1 MAYKSFKSKIG
12 MFFAG
17 AYLLLVCVA
26 IIGVVIGPPDAMSG
40 LALMFAAIPWS
51 FMLFEGL
58 DGIAPPL
65 PIVGFALYAF
75 CILLNAIILYFLGL
89 LLSLLI
95 KRANRVS
102 ETSRD

>member
-58 DGIAPPL
+58 DGIELHYQSLAL
-65 PIVGFALYAF
+65 PYMRSVYG
-75 CILLNAIILYFLGL
+75 
-89 LLSLLI
+89 
-95 KRANRVS
+95 
-102 ETSRD
+102 